1 MKLTFT
7 QAQGSL
13 LVRNI
18 QCLSSM
24 TALQTLLLR
33 QTNGETLCELNIQ
46 VHLTVW
52 DLKLLIEE
60 NCNIRPLRQRLC
72 YDMQLL
78 TDDCTFEDFNHT
90 EPLVLSLAIL
100 RWSDA
105 IRDVNKLCN
114 FDCSLCYYRYGI
126 INPSGLPKRTGSEIA
141 ARIEFRCSSL
151 QIQSSERYITHLRNY
166 MSTNCNLGL
175 EETIKMVPTGILAVL
190 IALAGIPR
198 AIRVVLSG
206 DVEAQRKWP
215 LVVMNTLELEYDEGC
230 NNLLC
235 TNEGV
240 VRCGCCDNSYCE
252 TCSSYM
258 TSESPNCAYSSK
270 SSIFDGDA
278 ENRLDLHGRVTAD
291 FLDHRMRIRMLCD
304 IEDYLTHA
312 CPFEGEALVVQAVF
326 CMWKNIANAGR
337 RLARLVLNGNQL
349 RIHDTSNGSEMMRFK
364 IVEIH
369 RSLVSYDPPRRFFQ
383 DMTLDL
389 TLWYGGRSDIER
401 PGLRYLMDSGFNELW
416 SLVGTTE
423 CSCVILHKRT
433 DSNKQ
438 RGPWRIK
445 NRALYPKGGAQ
456 GHASGGK

>member
-72 YDMQLL
+72 YDMELL

-105 IRDVNKLCN
+105 IRDVNKFCN
-114 FDCSLCYYRYGI
+114 FGCSLCYYRYGI

-166 MSTNCNLGL
+166 MSRNCNLGL
-175 EETIKMVPTGILAVL
+175 EETIKMVPTDILAVL

-235 TNEGV
+235 TNEGG

-304 IEDYLTHA
+304 IEDYLA
-312 CPFEGEALVVQAVF
+312 KAGPFEGEALVVQAVF

-349 RIHDTSNGSEMMRFK
+349 RIHDTKGTEMMRFK

-383 DMTLDL
+383 DMTRDL
-389 TLWYGGRSDIER
+389 TLRYGGRSDIER

-423 CSCVILHKRT
+423 CSCVELHKRT
-433 DSNKQ
+433 DSNIQKA
-438 RGPWRIK
+438 PCRIK
-445 NRALYPKGGAQ
+445 NRALNPKGGPQ
-456 GHASGGK
+456 GQASGGK